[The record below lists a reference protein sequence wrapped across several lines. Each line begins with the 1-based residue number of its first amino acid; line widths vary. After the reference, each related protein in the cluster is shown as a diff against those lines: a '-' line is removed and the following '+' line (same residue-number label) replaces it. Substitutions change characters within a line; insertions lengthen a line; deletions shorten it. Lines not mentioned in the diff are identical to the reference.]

1 MLIQIPEM
9 ELKWPLSVCDLDVDR
24 AEDAS
29 QPRNLIEDDTSVI
42 RSLEVCT

>member
-1 MLIQIPEM
+1 MLVQIPEM
-9 ELKWPLSVCDLDVDR
+9 ELKWPLSVCDR

-42 RSLEVCT
+42 RSLEVGT